1 MENAH
6 SAAVKLSHNTLQST
20 RSSATSQPKSAHQ
33 LSLHDLFLLRYPECM
48 GTVLK
53 RQGKHVACLESLA
66 RWRQHEP
73 VFWQWMESVLDQLPH
88 STTPEDDDSIGSDG
102 ELGDL
107 SGQKLKEDVYQWQLK
122 LSSAIGECLEKFGA
136 NTESTRKENKQEI
149 PEQLC
154 LPQVAVE
161 NSTLLCPTTKR
172 QPTAVAECPH
182 KLKRV
187 EKELMRLQATL
198 KEEEKTL
205 HYLQCTL
212 AARIV

>member
-20 RSSATSQPKSAHQ
+20 MSSATSQPKSAHQ

-53 RQGKHVACLESLA
+53 RQGRHVACLESLA

-122 LSSAIGECLEKFGA
+122 LSSAIGECLEKFGE

-154 LPQVAVE
+154 LCKWLWRTVHCCVP
-161 NSTLLCPTTKR
+161 LLNDS
-172 QPTAVAECPH
+172 
-182 KLKRV
+182 
-187 EKELMRLQATL
+187 LQ
-198 KEEEKTL
+198 
-205 HYLQCTL
+205 
-212 AARIV
+212 